1 LDVFE
6 GRIPLIGFGHR
17 GYSIF
22 AAKLD
27 WKSMRT
33 VSQIPHP
40 LMRITVT
47 SWNEKYQLRF
57 ELDRY
62 EQVFKVE
69 QEESSILELEQLA
82 KLMSE
87 SVLHGFVAM
96 RTGYLNH
103 SND

>member
-1 LDVFE
+1 
-6 GRIPLIGFGHR
+6 
-17 GYSIF
+17 
-22 AAKLD
+22 
-27 WKSMRT
+27 MRT

-87 SVLHGFVAM
+87 SVLNGLVAM

-103 SND
+103 SNN

>member
-1 LDVFE
+1 MSL
-6 GRIPLIGFGHR
+6 GHC

-40 LMRITVT
+40 LMRITIT
-47 SWNEKYQLRF
+47 SWNDKYQLRF

-62 EQVFKVE
+62 EQVFKVD
-69 QEESSILELEQLA
+69 QEGFSISELEQLA
-82 KLMSE
+82 QRMSDT
-87 SVLHGFVAM
+87 VLHGFVAM
-96 RTGYLNH
+96 RSGYLKH
-103 SND
+103 SNN